1 MVKLVALEC
10 RNFRAKI
17 EERPPQHILLC
28 KEVALL
34 FVVQC
39 TLVCYSSAFLGKMV
53 MLWSPVSL

>member
-17 EERPPQHILLC
+17 EERPPRHILLC

-39 TLVCYSSAFLGKMV
+39 TLVYYSSALGEMV